1 MFGTTGE
8 AGLCLTC
15 VFCRCLDQQEKLA
28 CVSRVCCAS
37 VWSNRRSWP
46 VSHLCVVQVFGAT
59 GEADLCLTCVLCRCL
74 EQQEKRAVLLR
85 VFRTAGEAGVL
96 LSMPLVHLSP
106 TCPVCFAGV
115 QGTRSSKLTCVTS
128 VPCVFFRCSE
138 HQEKLT
144 VYCWTCKE
152 CTCHQ
157 CGLCVL
163 QMVRAPDVFSLPVS
177 PMFFSLQVFGAPGV
191 LSLPVS
197 PVVVFSGVWSTR
209 SSKLTCVTSVFCRC
223 SELQEF

>member
-1 MFGTTGE
+1 MSHLCVLQVFGSTGE
-8 AGLCLTC
+8 AG
-15 VFCRCLDQQEKLA
+15 
-28 CVSRVCCAS
+28 
-37 VWSNRRSWP
+37 
-46 VSHLCVVQVFGAT
+46 
-59 GEADLCLTCVLCRCL
+59 LCLTCVLCRCL
-74 EQQEKRAVLLR
+74 EQQEKLACVSPVCCAGVWSNRRSWPLSHLCVVQVFGATGEAGCVLLR

-106 TCPVCFAGV
+106 SCPVCFAGV

-157 CGLCVL
+157 CGLCIL

-177 PMFFSLQVFGAPGV
+177 PVFFPLQVFGAPGV

-197 PVVVFSGVWSTR
+197 PVF
-209 SSKLTCVTSVFCRC
+209 FFFRC
-223 SELQEF
+223 LEHQEF